1 MKFFLSLILFIN
13 FTFASVVKII
23 VTGDIMTHKPQLDYA
38 RFYDK
43 NNSGFDFSAQFS
55 NIKYFLKS
63 GDLVIGNFESSSNP
77 NLIYK
82 GYPLFNTP
90 AEIFKALKD
99 AGFHA
104 LSTANNHAL
113 DGGIDGVLTTN
124 KAIENAGLFSFGT
137 GKGNK
142 FKLLEVKGVK
152 IGLLSYS
159 YGYNRLENS
168 LNYEEKNLLNFLDEE
183 KIKSD
188 IDKLLSYGAD
198 FIVVFPHW
206 GIEYQSYSNKNQQ
219 NLAKKIISFGAN
231 AIIGNHPHVSQDIA
245 WYNQN
250 GFIAYSCGNFI
261 SNQRVETINN
271 IESEQSVAYE
281 ILISKDENSTK
292 IVDIFYNPLWINPVF
307 ENGKKTIKV
316 FLAKD
321 IINENY
327 DKNSTKFLIDNPKNR
342 AKKAYEN
349 IKRKIFGI

>member
-1 MKFFLSLILFIN
+1 M
-13 FTFASVVKII
+13 
-23 VTGDIMTHKPQLDYA
+23 
-38 RFYDK
+38 
-43 NNSGFDFSAQFS
+43 
-55 NIKYFLKS
+55 
-63 GDLVIGNFESSSNP
+63 
-77 NLIYK
+77 
-82 GYPLFNTP
+82 
-90 AEIFKALKD
+90 
-99 AGFHA
+99 
-104 LSTANNHAL
+104 
-113 DGGIDGVLTTN
+113 
-124 KAIENAGLFSFGT
+124 
-137 GKGNK
+137 
-142 FKLLEVKGVK
+142 
-152 IGLLSYS
+152 SYS
-159 YGYNRLENS
+159 YGYNGLENS
-168 LNYEEKNLLNFLDEE
+168 LNSEEKNLLNFLDEE

-198 FIVVFPHW
+198 FIIVFSHW

-231 AIIGNHPHVSQDIA
+231 AVIGNHPHVSQEIA

-250 GFIAYSCGNFI
+250 SFIAYSCGNFI

-271 IESEQSVAYE
+271 IESEQSVTYE

-327 DKNSTKFLIDNPKNR
+327 DKNSTKFLIDNPKTR

-349 IKRKIFGI
+349 ISKKVR